1 MNINEN
7 NFIEQIKRKNVKA
20 LEFVVENYSNLVFKV
35 VRTVL
40 NSSFHAQHTEEC
52 VNDVFWAAWNN
63 IESFDC
69 EKGNF
74 KYWITAIAKYK
85 AIDYKRKLFKQSTD
99 ECIDDYSLQDELNV
113 ENTLISKENREEL
126 LTAINGMKSEDK
138 EIFIRRYFLYEG
150 IENIA
155 KTFGVERNL
164 VDKRLSRGR
173 KFLKEKLIL
182 LKGEIL

>member
-1 MNINEN
+1 VNIDEN
-7 NFIEQIKRKNVKA
+7 NFIEQIKRKNAKA
-20 LEFVVENYSNLVFKV
+20 LEFVVDNYSNLVFKV

-40 NSSFHAQHTEEC
+40 NSSFDCKYVEEC
-52 VNDVFWAAWNN
+52 VNDVFWSVWNN
-63 IESFDC
+63 IEGFDY

-85 AIDYKRKLFKQSTD
+85 AIDYKRKHFKQRTD
-99 ECIDDYSLQDELNV
+99 ECIDDYNLQDELNV
-113 ENTLISKENREEL
+113 ENTIISMENRKEL
-126 LTAINGMKSEDK
+126 LIAINGMKLEDK

-155 KTFGVERNL
+155 KTFGVDRNL

-173 KFLKEKLIL
+173 KFLKEKLIP